1 LAPLHLFE
9 YSDGHTTSGGSFIAA
24 NDGNVYVAN
33 QYDERVIRID
43 PNTGAQEIVSDG
55 GLLGR
60 VPYTFSHDINGTR
73 DLALGAHNDLLVL
86 QNEYVAPGEVIGIA
100 LATGFQTYAF
110 LDENQNIAFGDPA
123 GLGVSADGK
132 MFAGDQQVAQAFFE
146 LDPLLG
152 ANTIYVGWQYPEGTV
167 WMSYA
172 NNVAVEASGKL
183 IVLGGDAL
191 GRLDL
196 RGEPAFPGEQAPGAR
211 YFFVD
216 PLMYGSFSE
225 VEIVP
230 APIPE
235 PATAGL
241 LGLGLLGLAAGRR
254 GRDSTRK

>member
-1 LAPLHLFE
+1 MLRRCAVVAVLFWLGVASPAGAVSLMPGDILVLGTSPEVGTGIIHVDPITSAQTLIAPGGFDDFAVTPGGTLYAITGHDVVRIDPTTGTQTTVSSGGLLAPLHLFE

-123 GLGVSADGK
+123 GLGV
-132 MFAGDQQVAQAFFE
+132 
-146 LDPLLG
+146 
-152 ANTIYVGWQYPEGTV
+152 
-167 WMSYA
+167 
-172 NNVAVEASGKL
+172 
-183 IVLGGDAL
+183 
-191 GRLDL
+191 
-196 RGEPAFPGEQAPGAR
+196 
-211 YFFVD
+211 
-216 PLMYGSFSE
+216 
-225 VEIVP
+225 
-230 APIPE
+230 IPKDVVH
-235 PATAGL
+235 T
-241 LGLGLLGLAAGRR
+241 
-254 GRDSTRK
+254 